1 MDNLQPE
8 QWDDEQNEKPENG
21 AEPRKAFPAT
31 DLVSLE
37 SLINVLI
44 RNGICTAEE
53 LFEEEQSRRL
63 YLNSTKDSSLVRIGD
78 SEQRQKSSS
87 AQRNRSWLRR
97 KMSRR
102 KWTRKLG
109 SLLFGWEWRKIRN
122 NKRALPIENVKK

>member
-1 MDNLQPE
+1 MENLQSDE
-8 QWDDEQNEKPENG
+8 WDDEQNERREND
-21 AEPRKAFPAT
+21 AEPKNGFPAT

-44 RNGICTAEE
+44 RNGICSAEE

-63 YLNSTKDSSLVRIGD
+63 YLNSTKDFSLVRTGD
-78 SEQRQKSSS
+78 SKQTQKSSPDK
-87 AQRNRSWLRR
+87 RNRTWLRR

-122 NKRALPIENVKK
+122 NKRAVTIENLRT